1 MSTDTG
7 RSIPARVLK
16 AHSLEAMASVPAN
29 VRRLPSAAAAPVAQ
43 SCRKGRHGPG
53 VVSLASRPAPK
64 PASTEP
70 ASWLDLVPPA
80 LGQSLEAQE
89 SALIDAAIAALM
101 RRLSAQRPEHDLKT
115 PEQVKRLAYLRLAH
129 LDREH
134 FAVAFMDAQL
144 RLIAFEEMFAGTLSE
159 VAVYPRE
166 IARRAL
172 ACNAAAVF
180 LAHNH
185 PSGDLTPSV
194 ADDLLTRRVRYALES
209 LNVRLIDH
217 VIASRQGVT
226 SFAERGL
233 L

>member
-1 MSTDTG
+1 MSTDTD
-7 RSIPARVLK
+7 RTVPARVLR
-16 AHSLEAMASVPAN
+16 ARSLDALASMPAN

-43 SCRKGRHGPG
+43 PRRKGRHGPG
-53 VVSLASRPAPK
+53 VVSLASKPVPK
-64 PASTEP
+64 PANTEP

-80 LGQSLEAQE
+80 LGQSLEAHE
-89 SALIDAAIAALM
+89 SALIDAAIAALT
-101 RRLSAQRPEHDLKT
+101 RRLSAQRPQHDLTT
-115 PEQVKRLAYLRLAH
+115 PEQVKRLAFLRLAH
-129 LDREH
+129 LDHEH

-185 PSGDLTPSV
+185 PSGDPTPSR
-194 ADDLLTRRVRYALES
+194 ADEALTYRVRYALEP